1 MRIKDGYI
9 LRQFLDKWVAVDVHT
24 QPDRPGMIT
33 MNKTGAFLWQQL
45 QQPVTRQQLLE
56 GLLQKYD
63 VPEQIAAQE
72 LDMFLDM
79 LRQKGILEETE

>member
-45 QQPVTRQQLLE
+45 QQERSEEELVRLMLDE
-56 GLLQKYD
+56 YD
-63 VPEQIAAQE
+63 VTAERAAEDVAAFIEQ
-72 LDMFLDM
+72 
-79 LRQKGILEETE
+79 LRKADLLV